1 MRYNAIVKKQFRYM
15 KVYSIKRSV
24 KGDQNA
30 VSRYVSSLLD
40 KYLLKKKPDAG
51 V

>member
-15 KVYSIKRSV
+15 KVYDIKRSV

-30 VSRYVSSLLD
+30 VSRYVSSLID
-40 KYLLKKKPDAG
+40 KYLLKKKPGAG